1 MNKTFVTIFDRAKNF
16 HLVKDVGQIP
26 FHMHK
31 EFNYD
36 SKIVTIKNDK
46 KYSYLDDEVDGLKID
61 FISRV
66 KILKINLGVIIYL
79 IKNAKKIDILHQ
91 FHIRNYTLLYAK
103 IYKIFNKNG
112 INYIKADANEK
123 VLINNKNIFKK
134 KYLKIIEKYIDL
146 ISFETKELTSLV
158 KEKYPLLENKFFY
171 ITNGVDDNYIK
182 NLSLDDFDYS
192 KKENIILYVA
202 RIGTYQKNTELF
214 LNSLANIDLKDWKV
228 HIIGEIEKEFE
239 LFINKYF
246 DKNKNLKD
254 KLIFKGSISNREEI
268 YEYYS
273 KSKVFCLSS
282 RYEGFPLVFPEAIY
296 FGNYIITTDVSGA
309 KDITDNEKY
318 GTIVK
323 DFSEDNYSLAIEEL
337 INSNTLNSK
346 LCNEI
351 RTFSKNNYTWKNIVK
366 NLEEA
371 LNRRIGL

>member
-66 KILKINLGVIIYL
+66 KIFKINLGVIIYL